1 MDAKQRKEALKRG
14 RPAIAWPA
22 EPLLGSYYG
31 EEEVDVVVK
40 TIRASM
46 DPSVGFGFICEEIE
60 EFEKAFA
67 AYCGAKHCVSINGA
81 GGGLDMA
88 VMSLHLEPG
97 DEVIVPSINFR
108 ASLMSVLGQGGTL
121 ILGEI
126 DPRTLN
132 LDPNDVEKKITPN
145 TRAILPTH
153 MNGLSADMDAFLEL
167 AERHPHPKHGP
178 IKVIG
183 DAARSLGGGYKG
195 TKIGKR
201 GWMNVFSFHTQKLMT
216 TLGEGGAITT
226 DDESLMPHLQ
236 GIRQFG
242 NPTHYGDPNLRGVG
256 WGSNY
261 KMTKVQAAVGMVQL
275 RRLPG
280 LLEARRKLGQERN
293 QMLEGCPGLT
303 LPYEPPGYEH
313 VYYLYSLLAPKEW
326 AGEKRDRLMQLL
338 RDEYGVDCVVANPPA
353 HKTVPYIARHTFGQ
367 ELPVSDE
374 IGARLFCPPMHP
386 CMSPE
391 DNEFVAAAIWEAMER
406 IAKEV

>member
-1 MDAKQRKEALKRG
+1 MNAKERKQILKRG
-14 RPAIAWPA
+14 RPSVAWPG

-31 EEEVDVVVK
+31 DEEIDAVVK

-46 DPSVGFGFICEEIE
+46 DPTVGFGFICEEIE
-60 EFEKAFA
+60 QFERAFA
-67 AYCGAKHCVSINGA
+67 SYCGTRFCVSINGA

-97 DEVIVPSINFR
+97 DEVIAPSINFR
-108 ASLMSVLGQGGTL
+108 ASLMSILGQGGKL

-126 DPRTLN
+126 DPKTLN
-132 LDPNDVEKKITPN
+132 LDPNDVERKTTHN
-145 TRAILPTH
+145 TRAIMPTH
-153 MNGLSADMDAFLEL
+153 MNGLSADMDTLLEL

-178 IKVIG
+178 LKVIG
-183 DAARSLGGGYKG
+183 DAARSCGGGYKG
-195 TKIGKR
+195 ARIGKQ

-226 DDESLMPHLQ
+226 DDESIMPHLQ

-242 NPTHYGDPNLRGVG
+242 NPTHYADPNLKGVG

-275 RRLPG
+275 GRLAGLIERRRL
-280 LLEARRKLGQERN
+280 LAQERSR
-293 QMLEGCPGLT
+293 MLEGCPRLT

-313 VYYLYSLLAPKEW
+313 VYYLYSILVAREW
-326 AGEKRDRLMQLL
+326 AGEKRDRLMALL
-338 RDEYGVDCVVANPPA
+338 ANEYGVDSVVANPPC
-353 HKTVPYIARHTFGQ
+353 HRTVPYIERRTAGQ

-386 CMSPE
+386 CMSQE
-391 DNEFVAAAIWEAMER
+391 DNEFIAAAIWEAVER
-406 IAKEV
+406 IRAEA